1 LTLIFFEGEQN
12 MRTVKIIGLIG
23 AVVGLLT
30 AIVILLT
37 EGIKLARELPSQSSQ
52 PPAVIATEQNSVSPE
67 SNSSYSF
74 PSTSNNPPVE
84 FFNEWVNINPQTDNI
99 KRISIQAKDGGTYL
113 NMFGACSPTD
123 CNFREYLPA
132 PGVNYNYDSETGI
145 LHVEW
150 VFDFQTMLQELTI
163 TSEEQLRVKTF
174 NHFTDNSG
182 RADFEMVD
190 YFTRQ

>member
-1 LTLIFFEGEQN
+1 
-12 MRTVKIIGLIG
+12 MRTAKIIGLI
-23 AVVGLLT
+23 AAIVGLLT
-30 AIVILLT
+30 AIVVLLT
-37 EGIKLARELPSQSSQ
+37 EGIKLTREVPSQ
-52 PPAVIATEQNSVSPE
+52 PPAAISTEPNSIPPE

-74 PSTSNNPPVE
+74 PSVPNNPPVT

-99 KRISIQAKDGGTYL
+99 KRISIQTKDGGAYI

-123 CNFREYLPA
+123 CNFREYSPA